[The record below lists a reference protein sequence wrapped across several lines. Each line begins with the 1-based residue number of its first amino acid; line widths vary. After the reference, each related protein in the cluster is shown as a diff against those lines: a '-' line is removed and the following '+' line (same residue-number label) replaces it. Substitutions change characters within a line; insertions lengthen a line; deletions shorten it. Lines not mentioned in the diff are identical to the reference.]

1 MKSGDACVCWN
12 NREVASG
19 KLAEKAAL
27 LEDAFD
33 TRVITSLL
41 SWQAC
46 RRVQWRSEK

>member
-1 MKSGDACVCWN
+1 MFVGIIG
-12 NREVASG
+12 EVASG
-19 KLAEKAAL
+19 KLAEKAAS